1 MRSEHKEIM
10 KSRRRNVC
18 LVVAY
23 DGTNY
28 HGFQRQTVYGPAV
41 QNILEEKLPLIFG
54 DNIEMAA
61 AGRTDSGVHASGQV
75 VNFFTDGTIPAD
87 RIVRAINALLP
98 EDIVVR
104 AALDVAR
111 DFSALH
117 SSCQKE
123 YIYCIQQGETTNPF
137 QQRYSWH
144 IRRKLNVEA
153 MQEAIQLLLG
163 EHDFS
168 AFKAAGGNTKTNIRT
183 MEKVE
188 CREVGDNIFFV
199 FRADGFLYHMVRN
212 LAGTLVDVGLGR
224 KSVADFQHI
233 LLSCDR
239 SLASATAPA
248 RGLTLG
254 WVSYE
259 AKYHIPVLPVILP
272 RGNWMAE

>member
-10 KSRRRNVC
+10 KARKRNIG

-54 DNIEMAA
+54 DDIELAA
-61 AGRTDSGVHASGQV
+61 AGRTDAGVHASGQV
-75 VNFFTDGTIPAD
+75 VNFFTDGTIPAE
-87 RIVRAINALLP
+87 RVVRAINSLLP

-104 AALDVAR
+104 AAFDVAR

-117 SSCQKE
+117 STCEKE
-123 YIYCIQQGETTNPF
+123 YIYCIQQGETANPF

-144 IRRKLNVEA
+144 IRRMLDVEA
-153 MQEAIQLLLG
+153 MNEAMQLLLG
-163 EHDFS
+163 KHDFTS
-168 AFKAAGGNTKTNIRT
+168 FKASGGVTKTTWRT
-183 MEKVE
+183 MYNVE
-188 CREVGDNIFFV
+188 CRQVCENIFFV

-212 LAGTLVDVGLGR
+212 LVGTLVDVGL
-224 KSVADFQHI
+224 KKISVNDFKEI
-233 LLSCDR
+233 LDGCDR
-239 SLASATAPA
+239 SMASATAPA

-254 WVSYE
+254 WVSYKDE
-259 AKYHIPVLPVILP
+259 YNIPVLPVILP
-272 RGNWMAE
+272 HGNWAVL